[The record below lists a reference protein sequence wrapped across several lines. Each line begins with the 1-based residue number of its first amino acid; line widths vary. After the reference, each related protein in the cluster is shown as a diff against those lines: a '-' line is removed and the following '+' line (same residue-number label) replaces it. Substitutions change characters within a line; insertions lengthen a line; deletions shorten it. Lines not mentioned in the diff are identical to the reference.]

1 MKTDIIQKYIVTNF
15 LCVLSLKTFF
25 FLSLKTCFIF
35 TRLLEL
41 TVGYVKADNTG
52 SSYPS
57 VFSELFYA
65 SHLVAKVSSI
75 LQKKLFR

>member
-1 MKTDIIQKYIVTNF
+1 MLI
-15 LCVLSLKTFF
+15 
-25 FLSLKTCFIF
+25 LKTCFIF

-65 SHLVAKVSSI
+65 SHLVAKVSSL
-75 LQKKLFR
+75 LQKNCFDKMDSLYLRNFLSNYQK